1 MVYIIKK
8 DGTREEFN
16 AEKIVRAVSKS
27 ADRVMYKFTDEEIE
41 KELYKVDL
49 RRSKER
55 AVIMDLSD
63 LDIRLNEHVKIR
75 VIYDIFGTEIKLV
88 ER

>member
-41 KELYKVDL
+41 FICKYATD
-49 RRSKER
+49 R
-55 AVIMDLSD
+55 A
-63 LDIRLNEHVKIR
+63 EA
-75 VIYDIFGTEIKLV
+75 
-88 ER
+88 